1 MYGNDGLGLYSFNCA
16 YDDDDTCVCDCCCCC
31 CADDDDD
38 AVTVTDADVPDIS
51 RIWLDVSLI

>member
-31 CADDDDD
+31 ADDDDD

-51 RIWLDVSLI
+51 RI

>member
-16 YDDDDTCVCDCCCCC
+16 YDDDTCVCDCCCCC

-38 AVTVTDADVPDIS
+38 DAVTVTDADVPDIS
-51 RIWLDVSLI
+51 RI